1 MFEIPP
7 AKTISN
13 PDAFLLRVR
22 GHTLDC
28 TPGMAS
34 GARVMGILN
43 VTPDSFSDGG
53 TYTSVPAALRRV
65 EEMLD
70 EGASLIDIGGESSRP
85 RGTVY
90 GEGASAVPIREEINR
105 VLPVVEAAVDRFPQ
119 AILSID
125 TWKPEVAEAAL
136 AAGAHIINDVTG
148 LRYTGE
154 TATVAAGYNAPLVI
168 MHSIGK
174 PGAMQARHE
183 YADVVREVTASLA
196 ASVERAEAAG
206 VRHIVVDPG
215 FGFGKRHEE
224 NLQLLGAVGD
234 ILEMGRPVMIGV
246 SRKSAI
252 GAILGTPDDPAP
264 VEERLFGSLGAA
276 AVGVLRGASIV
287 RTHDVRPTVELLKGM
302 GAALYA

>member
-1 MFEIPP
+1 MFKIHP
-7 AKTISN
+7 AKTISD
-13 PDAFLLRVR
+13 PDAFLVRVR
-22 GHTLDC
+22 RKTLDC

-34 GARVMGILN
+34 GAHVMGILN

-53 TYTSVPAALRRV
+53 AYTSMPAALRRV

-90 GEGASAVPIREEINR
+90 GEGASAVPIRQEINR
-105 VLPVVEAAVDRFPQ
+105 VLPVVEAVVDRFPE

-148 LRYTGE
+148 LRYTEE

-168 MHSIGK
+168 MHSTGK
-174 PGAMQARHE
+174 PGDMPARHE

-196 ASVERAEAAG
+196 ASVERAEAVG

-224 NLQLLGAVGD
+224 NLQLLGALGD
-234 ILEMGRPVMIGV
+234 ILKLGRPVMIGV

-264 VEERLFGSLGAA
+264 VEKRLFGSLGATA
-276 AVGVLRGASIV
+276 LGVLRGASIV
-287 RTHDVRPTVELLKGM
+287 RTHDVRPTVELLKGI
-302 GAALYA
+302 GAALYV

>member
-28 TPGMAS
+28 RPGMAS